1 MTETHGTDI
10 NETINV
16 KGLEFSAQLN
26 IGAAKWLERVSGT
39 PLTQAMQKLVAIDG
53 ENFNVTLVAQLLTA
67 LYLARHPGMDPQEAE
82 TKIDALGFDDMM
94 EVLSRARPMEFT
106 VKNSPE
112 APKEAPTEAPTEVEA
127 STGQPSSIT

>member
-53 ENFNVTLVAQLLTA
+53 ENFNVTLVAQLLMA
-67 LYLARHPGMDPQEAE
+67 LYLARHPGVDPQEAE
-82 TKIDALGFDDMM
+82 AKIDVLGFDDMM

-112 APKEAPTEAPTEVEA
+112 APTEAPTDVEA
-127 STGQPSSIT
+127 STGPSSSIT